1 MPATLDK
8 QSVLEECKERGT
20 ESKLGELARPSI
32 LSRSSGDLTTKEAL
46 LGVQGSGAERLAPR
60 KTKSLKQLRCLS
72 LQSDR
77 SDHASSLRSEYDL
90 HFPEYQRERYVK
102 INKDYR
108 SGAKLINI
116 SATGIMFECAAK
128 ILEEVNRDL
137 YEIVCS
143 GKLMSY
149 RMVRKFVVDYLQLDD
164 FAVAC
169 YAAM

>member
-1 MPATLDK
+1 M
-8 QSVLEECKERGT
+8 E
-20 ESKLGELARPSI
+20 
-32 LSRSSGDLTTKEAL
+32 
-46 LGVQGSGAERLAPR
+46 
-60 KTKSLKQLRCLS
+60 
-72 LQSDR
+72 
-77 SDHASSLRSEYDL
+77 SEYSDYLSPLNSLYDL
-90 HFPEYQRERYVK
+90 RFPEYEREKYEK

-164 FAVAC
+164 FAVTC
-169 YAAM
+169 YAAMQTPYDDIFY